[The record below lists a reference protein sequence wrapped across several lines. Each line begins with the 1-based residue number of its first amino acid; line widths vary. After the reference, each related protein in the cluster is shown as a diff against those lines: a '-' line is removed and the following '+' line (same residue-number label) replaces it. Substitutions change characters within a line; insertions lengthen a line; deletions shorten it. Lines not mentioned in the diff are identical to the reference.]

1 MAKYRFTI
9 LMTVMILV
17 AMVWPKSSLPDTGFP
32 ATDKIVHFL
41 LFTCW
46 TAALVNE
53 ARVTKWWFAVGFGLL
68 MGLCSEMVQIPIEG
82 RTFDWNDLLADGAGV
97 LFGNVNA
104 DLFSR
109 LAKKVFRRS

>member
-1 MAKYRFTI
+1 MKYRLTI
-9 LMTVMILV
+9 LMTAVIV
-17 AMVWPKSSLPDTGFP
+17 TAVVWPKSALPDSAFP

-41 LFTCW
+41 LFTAW

-53 ARVTKWWFAVGFGLL
+53 ARINKWWLAVGAGLML
-68 MGLCSEMVQIPIEG
+68 GLISELIQIPIEG
-82 RTFDWNDLLADGAGV
+82 RTFDWNDVLADGAGV
-97 LFGNVNA
+97 LFGFVNA